1 MSRVSQALDIR
12 IPKLCMA
19 CSVLGI
25 EYKLAGRQSVL
36 RQCPSSLKNSICA
49 LTLLFVEG
57 KPSAIKHLSLAWL
70 STCHRLEEE
79 NLGWFLTAFQ
89 LLEGENLVERMKL
102 EHESLQKKLM
112 LSHYYQTAFL
122 HRQCCRA
129 FLNAGINIL
138 CLQRAHAMSGDPL
151 PSALCSFIWGAFE
164 VNLYIDVCPVPEE
177 LSFFKILF

>member
-1 MSRVSQALDIR
+1 MQIGAGVGLAFAEPSGPAFCICGISMSRVSQALDIR

-79 NLGWFLTAFQ
+79 NLG
-89 LLEGENLVERMKL
+89 
-102 EHESLQKKLM
+102 
-112 LSHYYQTAFL
+112 
-122 HRQCCRA
+122 
-129 FLNAGINIL
+129 
-138 CLQRAHAMSGDPL
+138 
-151 PSALCSFIWGAFE
+151 
-164 VNLYIDVCPVPEE
+164 
-177 LSFFKILF
+177 